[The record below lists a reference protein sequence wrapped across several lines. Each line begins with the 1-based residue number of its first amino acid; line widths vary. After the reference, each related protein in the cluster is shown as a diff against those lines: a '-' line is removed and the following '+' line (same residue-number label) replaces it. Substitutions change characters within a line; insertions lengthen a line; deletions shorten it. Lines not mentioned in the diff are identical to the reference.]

1 MQLVKPRY
9 IYTATLLWWIAIWVV
24 SSTPSNKL
32 PSVRILGWDKLGH
45 TLVYFVLALLINRS
59 LLLLRIRKN
68 QAALLYSIVLLTAA
82 MDEYHQVFIPGRSVS
97 VWDFVANSVGL
108 LAGFGVFWIS
118 YDRSR

>member
-97 VWDFVANSVGL
+97 VWDFVANSFGL